1 LATAYKILGRG
12 TGGPAPAT
20 TVYTVPTGKV
30 AVISTLSVSNN
41 AGSSN
46 NVNVYLTDT
55 AGTSAATSNALLYS
69 AAFAVGSRASFTWG
83 LTLTAGQTLKI
94 NAGASA
100 TLIVF
105 GSEIDA

>member
-1 LATAYKILGRG
+1 MATTYKILGRG

-41 AGSSN
+41 AGAGN
-46 NVNVYLTDT
+46 NINVYLTPD
-55 AGTSAATSNALLYS
+55 AATSASTGNALLYS
-69 AAFAVGSRASFTWG
+69 TAFAANSRAAFTWG

-94 NAGASA
+94 NGGASA

-105 GSEIDA
+105 GSEMDA